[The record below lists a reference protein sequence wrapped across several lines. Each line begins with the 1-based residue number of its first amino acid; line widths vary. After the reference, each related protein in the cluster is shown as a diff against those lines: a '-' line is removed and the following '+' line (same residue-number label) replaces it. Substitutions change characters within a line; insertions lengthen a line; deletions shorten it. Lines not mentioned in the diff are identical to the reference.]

1 MTEIDGDGVAGP
13 RARLEAAAV
22 RGAPIPCLPRRR
34 VGWARRFRGAR
45 SPYGALL
52 QGLRSGPGRWLHAR
66 ARVEGGGRR
75 APVRARGPPRGGCW
89 RFWRPALM
97 VRGARAWPRGAA
109 RRVCAGIAKLVRTL
123 GVSSTC
129 ACSSPCLLRVPMR
142 CVLELCILVL
152 GVWCTCAAFAQI
164 VRHPLGIIV
173 DISGVHRPVLCAG
186 AVHACVVVLVSPM
199 LPLRVPAV
207 HALAVHACVMRACTS
222 HARVVCTCCAC
233 PCCACQ
239 SCAFSCGVWCAC
251 AALAYIV
258 RRSLTSPTPHSS
270 RTPAP

>member
-1 MTEIDGDGVAGP
+1 M
-13 RARLEAAAV
+13 

-164 VRHPLGIIV
+164 VRHPLVNVV
-173 DISGVHRPVLCAG
+173 DIAGVRRPVLCAC
-186 AVHACVVVLVSPM
+186 AVQACVV
-199 LPLRVPAV
+199 
-207 HALAVHACVMRACTS
+207 RASAS
-222 HARVVCTCCAC
+222 HARILSSPRDSRRGECLYFESWCGLLRYIAHDGPGRAGRAHCLCKCA
-233 PCCACQ
+233 
-239 SCAFSCGVWCAC
+239 GGGGG
-251 AALAYIV
+251 
-258 RRSLTSPTPHSS
+258 
-270 RTPAP
+270 

>member
-1 MTEIDGDGVAGP
+1 MKQSWQPKWRIRWPEIDGDGVAGP
-13 RARLEAAAV
+13 RARLEAVAV
-22 RGAPIPCLPRRR
+22 RLAPIPCLLRRR

-123 GVSSTC
+123 G
-129 ACSSPCLLRVPMR
+129 
-142 CVLELCILVL
+142 
-152 GVWCTCAAFAQI
+152 
-164 VRHPLGIIV
+164 
-173 DISGVHRPVLCAG
+173 
-186 AVHACVVVLVSPM
+186 
-199 LPLRVPAV
+199 
-207 HALAVHACVMRACTS
+207 
-222 HARVVCTCCAC
+222 
-233 PCCACQ
+233 
-239 SCAFSCGVWCAC
+239 CAC
-251 AALAYIV
+251 ACGWPWAAGACGMRV
-258 RRSLTSPTPHSS
+258 RRRAHALGTPSYAHE
-270 RTPAP
+270 RRAHGRVRRVLARCVCTPSTAKCGQASDAGIACCQDRMLQEPWPWFS